1 MANHRRLTGVWT
13 LASLPT
19 ISCPLLSRGERQ
31 SLLSVDLRK
40 AFNKISIREND
51 IRQTRIPTAFILFEF
66 ALSSQKPS
74 LDAPT
79 HHGLSPVGV
88 LVSAVLFGLH
98 VCDLRWGRRFWTGPF
113 HLISGNP
120 NKWMLERNEVEYLG
134 YIVSLE
140 GIRPPSHKLKKEDF
154 PRQVVA
160 AELNC
165 RNAYFLSPLHSEYF
179 WHIRSAKWA
188 SQDSTRQR

>member
-1 MANHRRLTGVWT
+1 MAHGESSTNNSRLNIGTTSGHCLLSITEDFLQQVRGRSRSKKRIFGRRRFRQPSACSNSHCRPQNPLQ
-13 LASLPT
+13 LPT
-19 ISCPLLSRGERQ
+19 
-31 SLLSVDLRK
+31 
-40 AFNKISIREND
+40 
-51 IRQTRIPTAFILFEF
+51 
-66 ALSSQKPS
+66 
-74 LDAPT
+74 PT
-79 HHGLSPVGV
+79 HHGQSPVGV
-88 LVSAVLFGLH
+88 LVSAVLFGWH